1 MPGNPQL
8 SGLPAP
14 DTPDEIA
21 EIDLARVMQTVPI
34 GAGAL
39 AGGAVALLVLG
50 WLVIY
55 LFIFLPRGTVG

>member
-1 MPGNPQL
+1 MPGNPQV
-8 SGLPAP
+8 SRLPAD

-21 EIDLARVMQTVPI
+21 ESDLARVMQTVPL

-50 WLVIY
+50 WLIIY
-55 LFIFLPRGTVG
+55 LFIFLPRGIVG